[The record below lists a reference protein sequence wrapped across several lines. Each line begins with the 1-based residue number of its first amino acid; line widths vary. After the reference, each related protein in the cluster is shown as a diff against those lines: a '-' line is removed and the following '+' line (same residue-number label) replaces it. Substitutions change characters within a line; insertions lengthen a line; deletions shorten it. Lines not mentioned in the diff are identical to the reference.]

1 MRCTIWKKFGLFWY
15 RFLIGDDWVGAAI
28 IIAGLIGIYA
38 LMKAEIT
45 AHWLLPLVVMFS
57 LSLSLFRQARSKPG

>member
-1 MRCTIWKKFGLFWY
+1 MSYLKKFGLFWY

-28 IIAGLIGIYA
+28 VIAGLIVTYG
-38 LMKAEIT
+38 LLKTSVT
-45 AHWLLPLVVMFS
+45 AYWSLPLAVMFS